1 MHVHNT
7 FPSDVIKGMISQ
19 VGKKE
24 DRFRQMVIGAALEK
38 DRKYDE
44 DLRKMEIKNEFVNQI
59 PYVTRDAQRKLIN

>member
-1 MHVHNT
+1 
-7 FPSDVIKGMISQ
+7 MISQ
-19 VGKKE
+19 IGKRE

-44 DLRKMEIKNEFVNQI
+44 DLRKMEIKNEFENQI